1 MQTLF
6 PENGAGRKNPRRPK
20 SKLVEVRSFR
30 EENFMSMT
38 DPIADYLT
46 RVRNAMQA
54 HHKKVDVPA
63 SRLKRELTKILLQQ
77 KFIASYTE
85 INDGKQGILRI
96 YFKYHEGKGVIIG
109 LERISTPGRRV
120 YADSEHLPRV
130 LNGLGMA
137 IISTSRGVMTGKE
150 AERQHVGGEVVCRI
164 W

>member
-1 MQTLF
+1 
-6 PENGAGRKNPRRPK
+6 
-20 SKLVEVRSFR
+20 
-30 EENFMSMT
+30 MSMT

-46 RVRNAMQA
+46 RLRNALQA

-63 SRLKRELTKILLQQ
+63 SRLKREMTKLLLAQ
-77 KFIASYTE
+77 KFIASFTE
-85 INDGKQGILRI
+85 IADGKQGILRI
-96 YFKYHEGKGVIIG
+96 YFRYHEGSGVIKG

-137 IISTSRGVMTGKE
+137 VISTSQGVMTDKE
-150 AERQHVGGEVVCRI
+150 ARRRHVGGEVVCRI

>member
-1 MQTLF
+1 
-6 PENGAGRKNPRRPK
+6 
-20 SKLVEVRSFR
+20 
-30 EENFMSMT
+30 MSMT

-46 RVRNAMQA
+46 RVRNALQA

-77 KFIASYTE
+77 KFIASFTE

-96 YFKYHEGKGVIIG
+96 YFKYNEGKRVING

-120 YADSEHLPRV
+120 YADSEKLPRV
-130 LNGLGMA
+130 LNGLGVA
-137 IISTSRGVMTGKE
+137 VISTSHGVMTDKE
-150 AERQHVGGEVVCRI
+150 ARRQHVGGEVVCRI

>member
-1 MQTLF
+1 
-6 PENGAGRKNPRRPK
+6 
-20 SKLVEVRSFR
+20 
-30 EENFMSMT
+30 MSMT

-46 RVRNAMQA
+46 RLRNALQA

-63 SRLKRELTKILLQQ
+63 SRLKREMTKLLLDQ
-77 KFIASYTE
+77 KFIASFTE
-85 INDGKQGILRI
+85 IADGKQGILRI
-96 YFKYHEGKGVIIG
+96 YFRYHEGSGVIKG

-137 IISTSRGVMTGKE
+137 VISTSQGVMTDKE
-150 AERQHVGGEVVCRI
+150 ARRRHVGGEVVCRI